1 MTFPSAVTLVNVSI
15 TATLD
20 AASRQALVS
29 AVDMTLSTPAG
40 STNYLSDSI
49 VASAGGGQSRHLVT
63 SSQETIKSKL
73 QTTFALSFF
82 PQYVGNTNAL
92 YVYLSKRLQDA
103 VSSGNFTK
111 ILRHI
116 SNQDKISSNIEYS
129 SCLNITVGTPLITKT
144 ESNPTNTATNS
155 KSSSSSGSTLSTAE
169 LSIAVAVVVVGA
181 FLIIMAIYAVVR
193 HYSKLSAKYK
203 QAMEI
208 TAASLDDVPY
218 SYPAFSQ
225 EYFTQNDVDLD
236 KLNYIADVAETKV

>member
-1 MTFPSAVTLVNVSI
+1 MTFPSTVTLVNVSG

-20 AASRQALVS
+20 ATSRQALVS

-40 STNYLSDSI
+40 STKYLSDSI
-49 VASAGGGQSRHLVT
+49 VASTGVQNRHLAT

-82 PQYVGNTNAL
+82 PQYAGNTNDL

-103 VSSGNFTK
+103 VDSGNFTK

-116 SNQDKISSNIEYS
+116 SSQDKISSNIEFS
-129 SCLNITVGTPLITKT
+129 TCSNITVGTAVI
-144 ESNPTNTATNS
+144 TNTVTNPIDTTTNS
-155 KSSSSSGSTLSTAE
+155 ESSSSNATLTTAE

-181 FLIIMAIYAVVR
+181 FLIIMAVYAVVR
-193 HYSKLSAKYK
+193 HYSKLSSKYK

-208 TAASLDDVPY
+208 TAASLDDLPY